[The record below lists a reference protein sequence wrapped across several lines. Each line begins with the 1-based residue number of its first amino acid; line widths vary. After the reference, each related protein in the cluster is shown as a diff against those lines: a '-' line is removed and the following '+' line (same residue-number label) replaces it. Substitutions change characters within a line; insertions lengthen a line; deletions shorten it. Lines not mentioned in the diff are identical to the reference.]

1 MPHLISLFAL
11 AVFPSCCCTNQCTMS
26 CHTGVFIG
34 PDERLKGPG
43 PQGPRQPIHL
53 SYYLGIN
60 GRFSSG
66 ESTCWWMKAE
76 ESLKYVLNLCWVA
89 LNLVWKYPY
98 TLHSDKCHLRSGF
111 MAFLSSLSALCGQAN
126 HFYFTI
132 SIVCRAREN
141 AFPVPK
147 HCGEMQTIFWRRK
160 CKTLTKS
167 GFKCSRL
174 SDYFA
179 NQILRKVEVDKQ

>member
-111 MAFLSSLSALCGQAN
+111 MAFPVVIICTLRPGKPFLFYNFHCLPGKRKRISCPKALWRNAN
-126 HFYFTI
+126 NFL
-132 SIVCRAREN
+132 A
-141 AFPVPK
+141 
-147 HCGEMQTIFWRRK
+147 
-160 CKTLTKS
+160 
-167 GFKCSRL
+167 
-174 SDYFA
+174 
-179 NQILRKVEVDKQ
+179 